1 MDTLNKGGDTAKTL
15 DIRELDMLVAEAAII
30 CQNCM
35 SLSLDRCDSPS
46 ADSETSDGLPMTTMN
61 TMPLF
66 KAVFELLAAYR
77 KLEQAYLVLGIDKVG
92 VGHDHRHHPDSWNM

>member
-1 MDTLNKGGDTAKTL
+1 MDTLSKGGDAAKAL

-35 SLSLDRCDSPS
+35 SLSLDRCDNSLS
-46 ADSETSDGLPMTTMN
+46 TNDGPHVTVN

-92 VGHDHRHHPDSWNM
+92 AARRGP

>member
-1 MDTLNKGGDTAKTL
+1 
-15 DIRELDMLVAEAAII
+15 MLVAEAAII

-35 SLSLDRCDSPS
+35 SLSLDHRDDPHQV
-46 ADSETSDGLPMTTMN
+46 TVN

-77 KLEQAYLVLGIDKVG
+77 KLEQAYLVLGIDKVVSG
-92 VGHDHRHHPDSWNM
+92 PGDSL